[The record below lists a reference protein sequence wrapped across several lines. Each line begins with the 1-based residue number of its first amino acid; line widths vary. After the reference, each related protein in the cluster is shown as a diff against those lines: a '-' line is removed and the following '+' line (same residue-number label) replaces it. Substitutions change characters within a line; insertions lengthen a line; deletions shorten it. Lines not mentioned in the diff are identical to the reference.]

1 MPGGGNLDIRN
12 IQYQLRPRRLDEV
25 FDFALLVIRRHL
37 GLFLL
42 VGLPPVILFTALN
55 TVLIFYLNGG
65 WLDEPES
72 SSWLHLFVLV
82 LLFFERSVLA
92 LPVLLLNGTLLFDDR
107 PRLRQI
113 LRTSLSVYPRYLM
126 HQAVLR
132 SVLCVGLGWTI
143 IAPWWAVVTHF
154 FKSEVIALERLQGA
168 QIGRRLSAMT
178 AGQNE
183 RTFGFLIIDAAF
195 FVLVVLAA
203 SYGWNY
209 LLDTLKLAERYWW
222 LDAQPMLLAPIM
234 HVFILS
240 YAIFHTTAKFLFY
253 IDSRSLREGWD
264 VELSLVK
271 GIRET
276 EEVA

>member
-1 MPGGGNLDIRN
+1 MR
-12 IQYQLRPRRLDEV
+12 RRRLDEI

-37 GLFLL
+37 GLFLI

-55 TVLIFYLNGG
+55 TALIFYIHGS
-65 WLDEPES
+65 WIDRPES
-72 SSWLHLFVLV
+72 SSWLHLGVLV
-82 LLFFERSVLA
+82 VLFFERSVLA

-107 PRLRQI
+107 PRLWQI
-113 LRTSLSVYPRYLM
+113 FRTSLAVYPRYLA
-126 HQAVLR
+126 HQALLR
-132 SVLCVGLGWTI
+132 SVLCVGFGWTI
-143 IAPWWAVVTHF
+143 IAPWWAIITHF

-178 AGQNE
+178 AGQTE
-183 RTFGFLIIDAAF
+183 RTYGFLMIDGAF
-195 FVLVVLAA
+195 FVLVLLAA

-209 LLDTLKLAERYWW
+209 LLDTLKLAERFWW
-222 LDAQPMLLAPIM
+222 LDAQPMLLAPVM
-234 HVFILS
+234 HVFILG